1 MPRIK
6 KQIVTE
12 ETTENSTPDL
22 EVKSNVVSINQRI
35 QPAESSRDWS
45 EIDSFLS
52 NIVTFN

>member
-12 ETTENSTPDL
+12 ETTENPTPDL
-22 EVKSNVVSINQRI
+22 EVKNNVVPINQGI
-35 QPAESSRDWS
+35 QPTKHSRDWS

-52 NIVTFN
+52 SFVTFN

>member
-1 MPRIK
+1 MARIK

-35 QPAESSRDWS
+35 QPTESFRDWS

-52 NIVTFN
+52 RIVTFN

>member
-52 NIVTFN
+52 SFVTFN

>member
-6 KQIVTE
+6 KQIVSTE
-12 ETTENSTPDL
+12 LTEDPTPDL